1 MKLSS
6 IEKLHEESSELMHK
20 HLKGELSA
28 RDLIVMHHN
37 LYYDAQEMHKQ
48 EMISNVVSRSNAL
61 SDLMDFALDVCP
73 NERCGEL
80 ADIIGRI

>member
-1 MKLSS
+1 MKKSS

-37 LYYDAQEMHKQ
+37 LYYEAKEKHKQ
-48 EMISNVVSRSNAL
+48 EI
-61 SDLMDFALDVCP
+61 LDAHKDGGFLLVLQSKQ
-73 NERCGEL
+73 ERAEKYYNKTFKSE
-80 ADIIGRI
+80 